1 MPGCAYPVPQGIDRI
16 LGLEG
21 RHERLTPRRLEG
33 VYNPPPPPTHPSSV
47 VRRTAA
53 RRPPLRQGM
62 PMRLRSPLMLLLL
75 SLLAACSRPGAPA
88 AGDALL
94 ADWTAALG
102 SGDRARI

>member
-1 MPGCAYPVPQGIDRI
+1 
-16 LGLEG
+16 
-21 RHERLTPRRLEG
+21 
-33 VYNPPPPPTHPSSV
+33 
-47 VRRTAA
+47 
-53 RRPPLRQGM
+53 
-62 PMRLRSPLMLLLL
+62 MRLRSPLMLLLL